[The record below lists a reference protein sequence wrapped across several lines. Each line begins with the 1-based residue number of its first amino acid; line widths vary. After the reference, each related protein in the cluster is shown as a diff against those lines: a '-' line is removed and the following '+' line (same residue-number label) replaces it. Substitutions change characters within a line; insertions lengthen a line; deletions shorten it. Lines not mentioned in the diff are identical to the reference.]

1 MRCASVRRTFLDGVP
16 GDAAELLVARKASM
30 LRGGLRSCSFG
41 TEQTQIMKWVKNH

>member
-30 LRGGLRSCSFG
+30 LRGGGEELLVRYRIPHKLEFWKLG
-41 TEQTQIMKWVKNH
+41 

>member
-30 LRGGLRSCSFG
+30 LRGGDGKERCSLV
-41 TEQTQIMKWVKNH
+41 TDKLWIYEMV